1 MDHVFVD
8 APHLVVGQVQGLKG
22 RVAEDAVVDGG
33 QVVEVQ
39 PQGLEQVV
47 LVEVPVAN
55 LSDFISGNKNKSTF
69 MVNFN
74 FVASKQNHEA
84 QIEVSSCSTAVDHMP
99 VELNS

>member
-55 LSDFISGNKNKSTF
+55 LPDFISGNKNKSTF

-74 FVASKQNHEA
+74 FVSSKQNHEA
-84 QIEVSSCSTAVDHMP
+84 QIEVSSCSTAVDHIP